1 MTSPTTIRTK
11 VISLI
16 EPAVIAAGYELVDV
30 RFVSEQGGW
39 VLRVY
44 VAHPPADP
52 SVLAID
58 AGVGRPIDIGDC
70 ERLSRELSTVLDV
83 SDPITQAYSLEV
95 SSPGIDRPL
104 RTAGHFARYQGAEI
118 KLTLDRALPLE
129 SGGERRNFRGFVS
142 GVEGTG
148 DATMIVLDVDGQAFR
163 LRLADVDTAKVA
175 PDWDDVMRGGPGLRR
190 RGGPAD
196 AVPWPRPA
204 ARPRPRARARARAR
218 PRPAAS
224 ALSPDSRS
232 TPPTPSAVTA
242 PRRIL
247 TAPWRDPPWIAPSS
261 R

>member
-44 VAHPPADP
+44 VAHPPADS

-190 RGGPAD
+190 RGGPAATGATAKAGGKAKAPGARPGKGSTPARRVRPLPRLPVD
-196 AVPWPRPA
+196 STHPERGDRTASNSHGSMARPA
-204 ARPRPRARARARAR
+204 V
-218 PRPAAS
+218 
-224 ALSPDSRS
+224 DRS
-232 TPPTPSAVTA
+232 
-242 PRRIL
+242 I
-247 TAPWRDPPWIAPSS
+247 
-261 R
+261 